1 MKNKVQNIEAL
12 AQTKFLSLY
21 NANYI
26 NKGGNKKTWTI
37 ATRKSKEA
45 LEDQF
50 FNGKEDKVDA
60 VVILAYHKDEKKLVA
75 IKQFRMPIN
84 NYVYELPAGLIDNN
98 DDIISTVKRELK
110 EETGLDL
117 EEVIENKIGQKLYLS
132 PGMTDESVSL
142 VYCTCSGK
150 ISDENLE
157 EDEDIETILLSK
169 EDAIKIP
176 TVISAGAVTADVTT
190 DNNPE
195 QNNITKKHNAVNT
208 EVNPVRPP
216 ASTPVNDS
224 TNEVVEDV
232 PNTDPITVAVESA
245 NNALSPSTK

>member
-1 MKNKVQNIEAL
+1 MKNKVQNLETL

-110 EETGLDL
+110 EETGLKL
-117 EEVIENKIGQKLYLS
+117 EEIIKEKSGKQLYLS
-132 PGMTDESVSL
+132 AGMTDESVSL

-169 EDAIKIP
+169 EDAIKILNSGERCD
-176 TVISAGAVTADVTT
+176 I
-190 DNNPE
+190 
-195 QNNITKKHNAVNT
+195 KFFM
-208 EVNPVRPP
+208 
-216 ASTPVNDS
+216 
-224 TNEVVEDV
+224 
-232 PNTDPITVAVESA
+232 
-245 NNALSPSTK
+245 ALQSFVQMGEEIFR

>member
-1 MKNKVQNIEAL
+1 MKNKVQNIQSL
-12 AQTKFLSLY
+12 AETKFLSLY

-37 ATRKSKEA
+37 ATRKSKEV
-45 LEDQF
+45 LEEQF

-60 VVILAYHKDEKKLVA
+60 VVILAYHKEEKKLVA
-75 IKQFRMPIN
+75 IRQFRIPLN

-150 ISDENLE
+150 VSDENLE

-169 EDAIKIP
+169 EDAIKI
-176 TVISAGAVTADVTT
+176 INS
-190 DNNPE
+190 
-195 QNNITKKHNAVNT
+195 
-208 EVNPVRPP
+208 
-216 ASTPVNDS
+216 
-224 TNEVVEDV
+224 NERCD
-232 PNTDPITVAVESA
+232 IKFFM
-245 NNALSPSTK
+245 ALQSFIQIGEEIFK

>member
-1 MKNKVQNIEAL
+1 MKNKVQNLETL

-169 EDAIKIP
+169 EDSIKILNSGERCD
-176 TVISAGAVTADVTT
+176 I
-190 DNNPE
+190 
-195 QNNITKKHNAVNT
+195 KFFM
-208 EVNPVRPP
+208 
-216 ASTPVNDS
+216 
-224 TNEVVEDV
+224 
-232 PNTDPITVAVESA
+232 
-245 NNALSPSTK
+245 ALQSFVQIGEEIFK

>member
-1 MKNKVQNIEAL
+1 MKENIKMKNKVQNLETL

-21 NANYI
+21 NANYT

-37 ATRKSKEA
+37 ATRKTKEA
-45 LEDQF
+45 LEEQF

-60 VVILAYHKDEKKLVA
+60 VVILAYHKEERKLVA
-75 IKQFRMPIN
+75 IRQFRIPLN

-117 EEVIENKIGQKLYLS
+117 EEVMEEKIGQKLYLS

-150 ISDENLE
+150 VSDENLE
-157 EDEDIETILLSK
+157 EDEDIETVLLSR
-169 EDAIKIP
+169 EDAIKILNSGERCD
-176 TVISAGAVTADVTT
+176 I
-190 DNNPE
+190 
-195 QNNITKKHNAVNT
+195 KFFM
-208 EVNPVRPP
+208 
-216 ASTPVNDS
+216 
-224 TNEVVEDV
+224 
-232 PNTDPITVAVESA
+232 
-245 NNALSPSTK
+245 ALQSFIQMGEEIFR

>member
-1 MKNKVQNIEAL
+1 MKNKLQNLETL
-12 AQTKFLSLY
+12 VQTKFLSLY
-21 NANYI
+21 NANYT
-26 NKGGNKKTWTI
+26 NKDGNKKTWTI

-45 LEDQF
+45 LEEQF

-75 IKQFRMPIN
+75 IKQFRIPLN

-117 EEVIENKIGQKLYLS
+117 EEVIKDKIGQKLYLS

-157 EDEDIETILLSK
+157 DDEDIETILLSK
-169 EDAIKIP
+169 EDAIKILNSGERCD
-176 TVISAGAVTADVTT
+176 I
-190 DNNPE
+190 
-195 QNNITKKHNAVNT
+195 KFFM
-208 EVNPVRPP
+208 
-216 ASTPVNDS
+216 
-224 TNEVVEDV
+224 
-232 PNTDPITVAVESA
+232 
-245 NNALSPSTK
+245 ALQSFVQMGEEIFK

>member
-1 MKNKVQNIEAL
+1 MKENIKMKNKVQNLETL

-21 NANYI
+21 NANYT

-37 ATRKSKEA
+37 ATRKTKEA
-45 LEDQF
+45 LEEQF
-50 FNGKEDKVDA
+50 FSGKEDKVDA

-75 IKQFRMPIN
+75 IRQFRIPLN

-117 EEVIENKIGQKLYLS
+117 EEVMEEKIGQKLYLS

-150 ISDENLE
+150 VSDENLE
-157 EDEDIETILLSK
+157 EDEDIETVLLSR
-169 EDAIKIP
+169 EDAIKILNSGERCD
-176 TVISAGAVTADVTT
+176 I
-190 DNNPE
+190 
-195 QNNITKKHNAVNT
+195 KFFM
-208 EVNPVRPP
+208 
-216 ASTPVNDS
+216 
-224 TNEVVEDV
+224 
-232 PNTDPITVAVESA
+232 
-245 NNALSPSTK
+245 ALQSFIQMGEEIFR

>member
-1 MKNKVQNIEAL
+1 MKNKVQNLETL
-12 AQTKFLSLY
+12 VQTKFLSLY
-21 NANYI
+21 NANYT
-26 NKGGNKKTWTI
+26 NKDGNKKTWTI

-45 LEDQF
+45 LEEQF

-75 IKQFRMPIN
+75 IKQFRIPLN

-117 EEVIENKIGQKLYLS
+117 EEVIKDKIGQKLYLS

-157 EDEDIETILLSK
+157 DDEDIETILLSK
-169 EDAIKIP
+169 EDAIKILNSGERCD
-176 TVISAGAVTADVTT
+176 I
-190 DNNPE
+190 
-195 QNNITKKHNAVNT
+195 KFFM
-208 EVNPVRPP
+208 
-216 ASTPVNDS
+216 
-224 TNEVVEDV
+224 
-232 PNTDPITVAVESA
+232 
-245 NNALSPSTK
+245 ALQSFVQIGEEIFK

>member
-1 MKNKVQNIEAL
+1 MIKNKVQNLETL
-12 AQTKFLSLY
+12 SQTKFLSLY

-45 LEDQF
+45 LEEQF

-75 IKQFRMPIN
+75 IRQFRIPLN

-117 EEVIENKIGQKLYLS
+117 EEVFEDNMGQKLYLS

-142 VYCTCSGK
+142 VYCSCSGEV
-150 ISDENLE
+150 SNENLE
-157 EDEDIETILLSK
+157 EDEDIETVLLSR
-169 EDAIKIP
+169 EDAQKILNSNERCDIKFFM
-176 TVISAGAVTADVTT
+176 ALQAF
-190 DNNPE
+190 
-195 QNNITKKHNAVNT
+195 ITLGDK
-208 EVNPVRPP
+208 
-216 ASTPVNDS
+216 
-224 TNEVVEDV
+224 
-232 PNTDPITVAVESA
+232 
-245 NNALSPSTK
+245 LFQ

>member
-1 MKNKVQNIEAL
+1 MKNKVQNLETL

-26 NKGGNKKTWTI
+26 NKAGKKKAWTI

-45 LEDQF
+45 LEGQF

-60 VVILAYHKDEKKLVA
+60 VVILAYHKEERKLVA
-75 IKQFRMPIN
+75 IKQFRIPIN

-117 EEVIENKIGQKLYLS
+117 EEVIKDKIGQKLYLS

-150 ISDENLE
+150 ISNENLE

-169 EDAIKIP
+169 EDAIKILNSGERCD
-176 TVISAGAVTADVTT
+176 IKFFMALQSFIQMG
-190 DNNPE
+190 
-195 QNNITKKHNAVNT
+195 
-208 EVNPVRPP
+208 
-216 ASTPVNDS
+216 
-224 TNEVVEDV
+224 ED
-232 PNTDPITVAVESA
+232 IF
-245 NNALSPSTK
+245 K

>member
-1 MKNKVQNIEAL
+1 MKNKVQNLETL
-12 AQTKFLSLY
+12 VQTKFLSLY
-21 NANYI
+21 NANYT
-26 NKGGNKKTWTI
+26 NKDGNKKTWTI

-45 LEDQF
+45 LEEQF

-75 IKQFRMPIN
+75 IKQFRIPLN

-117 EEVIENKIGQKLYLS
+117 EEVIKDKIGQKLYLS

-157 EDEDIETILLSK
+157 DDEDIETILLSK
-169 EDAIKIP
+169 EDAIKILNSGERCD
-176 TVISAGAVTADVTT
+176 I
-190 DNNPE
+190 
-195 QNNITKKHNAVNT
+195 KFFM
-208 EVNPVRPP
+208 
-216 ASTPVNDS
+216 
-224 TNEVVEDV
+224 
-232 PNTDPITVAVESA
+232 
-245 NNALSPSTK
+245 ALQSFVQMGEEIFK

>member
-1 MKNKVQNIEAL
+1 MIKNKVQNLETL
-12 AQTKFLSLY
+12 AQTRFLSMY

-37 ATRKSKEA
+37 ATRKTKEE

-75 IKQFRMPIN
+75 IRQFRIPLN

-117 EEVIENKIGQKLYLS
+117 EEVFEDKMGQKLYLS

-142 VYCTCSGK
+142 VYCTCSGEV
-150 ISDENLE
+150 SNENLE
-157 EDEDIETILLSK
+157 EDEDIETVLLSK
-169 EDAIKIP
+169 EDAQNILNSNERFDIKFFM
-176 TVISAGAVTADVTT
+176 ALQAF
-190 DNNPE
+190 
-195 QNNITKKHNAVNT
+195 ITLGDKIF
-208 EVNPVRPP
+208 
-216 ASTPVNDS
+216 D
-224 TNEVVEDV
+224 
-232 PNTDPITVAVESA
+232 
-245 NNALSPSTK
+245 

>member
-1 MKNKVQNIEAL
+1 MKENIKMKNKVQNLETL

-21 NANYI
+21 NANYT

-37 ATRKSKEA
+37 ATRKTKEA
-45 LEDQF
+45 LEEQF

-75 IKQFRMPIN
+75 IRQFRIPLN

-117 EEVIENKIGQKLYLS
+117 EDVMEEKIGQKLYLS

-142 VYCTCSGK
+142 VYCTCSGEV
-150 ISDENLE
+150 SDENLE
-157 EDEDIETILLSK
+157 EDEDIETVLLSR
-169 EDAIKIP
+169 EDAIKILNSGERCD
-176 TVISAGAVTADVTT
+176 I
-190 DNNPE
+190 
-195 QNNITKKHNAVNT
+195 KFFM
-208 EVNPVRPP
+208 
-216 ASTPVNDS
+216 
-224 TNEVVEDV
+224 
-232 PNTDPITVAVESA
+232 
-245 NNALSPSTK
+245 ALQSFIQMGEEIFR

>member
-1 MKNKVQNIEAL
+1 MKNKVQNIQAL
-12 AQTKFLSLY
+12 AETKFLSLY
-21 NANYI
+21 NANYT

-37 ATRKSKEA
+37 ATRKSKEV

-60 VVILAYHKDEKKLVA
+60 VVILAYHKEEKKLVA
-75 IKQFRMPIN
+75 IRQFRIPLN

-117 EEVIENKIGQKLYLS
+117 EEVIENKMGKKLYLS

-169 EDAIKIP
+169 EDAIKI
-176 TVISAGAVTADVTT
+176 INSGERCDIKLFMALQSFIQIG
-190 DNNPE
+190 
-195 QNNITKKHNAVNT
+195 
-208 EVNPVRPP
+208 
-216 ASTPVNDS
+216 
-224 TNEVVEDV
+224 ED
-232 PNTDPITVAVESA
+232 IF
-245 NNALSPSTK
+245 K

>member
-1 MKNKVQNIEAL
+1 MKNKVKNIEAL

-37 ATRKSKEA
+37 ATRKSKEV

-60 VVILAYHKDEKKLVA
+60 VVILAYHKEEKKLVA
-75 IKQFRMPIN
+75 IRQFRIPLN

-132 PGMTDESVSL
+132 PGMTDESAAF
-142 VYCTCSGK
+142 VYCICEGE
-150 ISDENLE
+150 ISSEFLE
-157 EDEDIETILLSK
+157 DDEDIEAILVSQEEAK
-169 EDAIKIP
+169 EIIK
-176 TVISAGAVTADVTT
+176 
-190 DNNPE
+190 
-195 QNNITKKHNAVNT
+195 NNIISLDIRAYL
-208 EVNPVRPP
+208 
-216 ASTPVNDS
+216 
-224 TNEVVEDV
+224 
-232 PNTDPITVAVESA
+232 
-245 NNALSPSTK
+245 ALQSFSILGEKMFI

>member
-1 MKNKVQNIEAL
+1 MKNKVQNLETL

-169 EDAIKIP
+169 EDAIKILNSGERCD
-176 TVISAGAVTADVTT
+176 I
-190 DNNPE
+190 
-195 QNNITKKHNAVNT
+195 KFFM
-208 EVNPVRPP
+208 
-216 ASTPVNDS
+216 
-224 TNEVVEDV
+224 
-232 PNTDPITVAVESA
+232 
-245 NNALSPSTK
+245 ALQSFVQMGEEIFR

>member
-1 MKNKVQNIEAL
+1 MKNKVKNLETL

-21 NANYI
+21 NANYT

-45 LEDQF
+45 LEEQF

-75 IKQFRMPIN
+75 IKQFRIPLN

-117 EEVIENKIGQKLYLS
+117 EEVIEDKIGQKLYLS

-169 EDAIKIP
+169 EDAIKILN
-176 TVISAGAVTADVTT
+176 S
-190 DNNPE
+190 
-195 QNNITKKHNAVNT
+195 
-208 EVNPVRPP
+208 
-216 ASTPVNDS
+216 
-224 TNEVVEDV
+224 NERCD
-232 PNTDPITVAVESA
+232 IKFFM
-245 NNALSPSTK
+245 ALQSFIINGEEIFK

>member
-1 MKNKVQNIEAL
+1 MKNKVQNLETL
-12 AQTKFLSLY
+12 VQTKFLSLY
-21 NANYI
+21 NANYT
-26 NKGGNKKTWTI
+26 NKDGNKKTWTI

-45 LEDQF
+45 LEEQF

-75 IKQFRMPIN
+75 IKQFRIPLN

-117 EEVIENKIGQKLYLS
+117 EEVIKDKIGQKLYLS

-157 EDEDIETILLSK
+157 DDEDIETILLSK
-169 EDAIKIP
+169 EAAIKILNSGERCD
-176 TVISAGAVTADVTT
+176 I
-190 DNNPE
+190 
-195 QNNITKKHNAVNT
+195 KFFM
-208 EVNPVRPP
+208 
-216 ASTPVNDS
+216 
-224 TNEVVEDV
+224 
-232 PNTDPITVAVESA
+232 
-245 NNALSPSTK
+245 ALQSFVQMGEEIFK

>member
-1 MKNKVQNIEAL
+1 MKNKVQNIETL
-12 AQTKFLSLY
+12 AETKFLSLY

-26 NKGGNKKTWTI
+26 NKGGNKKSWTI
-37 ATRKSKEA
+37 ATRKRKED
-45 LEDQF
+45 LEEQF

-60 VVILAYHKDEKKLVA
+60 VVILAFHKEEKKLVA
-75 IKQFRMPIN
+75 IRQFRIPLN

-117 EEVIENKIGQKLYLS
+117 EEVIKDKIGQKLYLS

-169 EDAIKIP
+169 EDAIKILNSGERCD
-176 TVISAGAVTADVTT
+176 I
-190 DNNPE
+190 
-195 QNNITKKHNAVNT
+195 KFFM
-208 EVNPVRPP
+208 
-216 ASTPVNDS
+216 
-224 TNEVVEDV
+224 
-232 PNTDPITVAVESA
+232 
-245 NNALSPSTK
+245 ALQSFVQIGEEIFK

>member
-21 NANYI
+21 NANYT

-45 LEDQF
+45 LEEQF

-75 IKQFRMPIN
+75 IKQFRIPLN

-117 EEVIENKIGQKLYLS
+117 EEVIEDKIGQKLYLS

-169 EDAIKIP
+169 EDAIKILNSGERCD
-176 TVISAGAVTADVTT
+176 I
-190 DNNPE
+190 
-195 QNNITKKHNAVNT
+195 KFFM
-208 EVNPVRPP
+208 
-216 ASTPVNDS
+216 
-224 TNEVVEDV
+224 
-232 PNTDPITVAVESA
+232 
-245 NNALSPSTK
+245 ALQSFVQMGEEIFR